1 MRFSPSRRMLYPP
14 DGLGVGP
21 FIHGLGTNR
30 IGGFKLGDTLAGRR
44 LEGIEPDRVI
54 IVRAEGKERAMARIK
69 HIALSTDDPVKT
81 AEFYKSQFGLKELRR
96 EPAATGAD
104 GVWLSDGY
112 IYFAILK
119 YGGDDTP
126 NLGEGPSTVKG
137 IHHIGFYVDDLE
149 EASTSLEAASCTLCP
164 GSSVVNRKFKGPD
177 GVMIDVRARGWD
189 EQIKARM
196 QLYQL
201 TPVSS

>member
-1 MRFSPSRRMLYPP
+1 
-14 DGLGVGP
+14 
-21 FIHGLGTNR
+21 
-30 IGGFKLGDTLAGRR
+30 
-44 LEGIEPDRVI
+44 
-54 IVRAEGKERAMARIK
+54 MARIK

-81 AEFYKSQFGLKELRR
+81 AEFYKERFGLTELRR
-96 EPAATGAD
+96 NPPDTGAE

-137 IHHIGFYVDDLE
+137 MHHIGFYVDDIE
-149 EASTSLEAASCTLCP
+149 QTSAELAAASCTECP
-164 GSSVVNRKFKGPD
+164 GSSKVNRKFKGPD

-196 QLYQL
+196 PLYQL
-201 TPVSS
+201 TPATPSPA

>member
-1 MRFSPSRRMLYPP
+1 
-14 DGLGVGP
+14 
-21 FIHGLGTNR
+21 
-30 IGGFKLGDTLAGRR
+30 
-44 LEGIEPDRVI
+44 
-54 IVRAEGKERAMARIK
+54 MARIK

-96 EPAATGAD
+96 EPADTGAR

-119 YGGDDTP
+119 FGHEDTP

-149 EASTSLEAASCTLCP
+149 GTSASLEEASCMECP
-164 GSSVVNRKFKGPD
+164 GSSRVNRKFKGPD

-201 TPVSS
+201 TPVSTPPA

>member
-1 MRFSPSRRMLYPP
+1 MPP
-14 DGLGVGP
+14 D
-21 FIHGLGTNR
+21 
-30 IGGFKLGDTLAGRR
+30 
-44 LEGIEPDRVI
+44 
-54 IVRAEGKERAMARIK
+54 
-69 HIALSTDDPVKT
+69 
-81 AEFYKSQFGLKELRR
+81 
-96 EPAATGAD
+96 TGAD

-149 EASTSLEAASCTLCP
+149 HTSTSLEAASCTECP
-164 GSSVVNRKFKGPD
+164 GSSKVNRKFKGPD

-201 TPVSS
+201 TPASSELYRGEARA

>member
-1 MRFSPSRRMLYPP
+1 
-14 DGLGVGP
+14 
-21 FIHGLGTNR
+21 
-30 IGGFKLGDTLAGRR
+30 
-44 LEGIEPDRVI
+44 
-54 IVRAEGKERAMARIK
+54 MARIK
-69 HIALSTDDPVKT
+69 HIALSPDEPVKT

-96 EPAATGAD
+96 APADTGAR

-119 YGGDDTP
+119 FGHEDTP

-137 IHHIGFYVDDLE
+137 IHHIGFYVDDIEGTSASLE
-149 EASTSLEAASCTLCP
+149 EASCVECP
-164 GSSVVNRKFKGPD
+164 GSSKVNRKFKGPD

-201 TPVSS
+201 TPVSSPPA

>member
-1 MRFSPSRRMLYPP
+1 
-14 DGLGVGP
+14 
-21 FIHGLGTNR
+21 
-30 IGGFKLGDTLAGRR
+30 
-44 LEGIEPDRVI
+44 
-54 IVRAEGKERAMARIK
+54 MARIK

-96 EPAATGAD
+96 EPADTGAR

-119 YGGDDTP
+119 FGHEDTP
-126 NLGEGPSTVKG
+126 NLGDGPSTVKG

-149 EASTSLEAASCTLCP
+149 AAHATMEGAGGTECQ
-164 GSSVVNRKFKGPD
+164 GSSKVNRKFKGPD
-177 GVMIDVRARGWD
+177 GLMIDIRARGWD

-196 QLYQL
+196 PLYEL
-201 TPVSS
+201 TPVATSPE

>member
-1 MRFSPSRRMLYPP
+1 
-14 DGLGVGP
+14 
-21 FIHGLGTNR
+21 
-30 IGGFKLGDTLAGRR
+30 
-44 LEGIEPDRVI
+44 
-54 IVRAEGKERAMARIK
+54 MARIK
-69 HIALSTDDPVKT
+69 HIALSTDDPAKT
-81 AEFYKSQFGLKELRR
+81 AEFYKNVFGLAELRR
-96 EPAATGAD
+96 EPADTGAA

-149 EASTSLEAASCTLCP
+149 GTRSTLEAASCTECP
-164 GSSVVNRKFKGPD
+164 GSTKVNRKFKGPD

-196 QLYQL
+196 PLYQL
-201 TPVSS
+201 TPASSVPE